1 MLLIYVHAF
10 IVQCASMIC
19 KDIFLVIKFVW
30 IAHWQ
35 RNNVL
40 CDKGRTY
47 KFQIVIN
54 DDLCIQIKIHAYLK
68 RLTKKEG
75 LIYSVLKKWFV
86 HLSIENHKMVYDKT
100 IFVLCIQWSKFAQ
113 SLLLLHKYYKKG
125 PMLRHTGHVTLDHGV
140 KHIEWTSDPVGGSG
154 LCVVCYNPHR

>member
-1 MLLIYVHAF
+1 MFMYLLCINDMQRY
-10 IVQCASMIC
+10 
-19 KDIFLVIKFVW
+19 FLVIKFVW

-35 RNNVL
+35 RNNVF

-86 HLSIENHKMVYDKT
+86 HLSIGNHKMVYDKT
-100 IFVLCIQWSKFAQ
+100 IFVLCIQWSKYAQ
-113 SLLLLHKYYKKG
+113 SLLLCWRL
-125 PMLRHTGHVTLDHGV
+125 PL
-140 KHIEWTSDPVGGSG
+140 
-154 LCVVCYNPHR
+154 LCYADSFQAWCGMCWHRKEIYQPQSRN